1 MSNEKQIRQPVIRTL
16 LGQMTGR
23 RGWMIGGALLALLAT
38 LSSIGLLMTAGWF
51 ITATGI
57 AGFGVI
63 GGAIAFNF
71 HFPAGIIRGFALSR
85 TAGRYTERIVTHEA
99 TFRALTD
106 LRIWLFGK
114 LIPLAPGR
122 LGDLRIGD
130 VLTRLT
136 SDIDQLDAIYLRLL
150 VPSFIAL
157 IIALLLGGI
166 IAVFEPVIAVTALAL
181 LALAGIAVPML
192 SNRLGRPIGEA
203 LVDQRASLRGDVSD
217 TIDGLAELLV
227 YGADERMQAQIMT
240 AQDQLGQ
247 QQKRMSTITG
257 FGSFATNA
265 LSGSAMIAAMVLGL
279 IAVTEGRIE
288 GPILVMIVF
297 GIMAAFEVVAPL
309 PLAYQILGQTRAAG
323 RRILDLAG
331 SAPGVAEPASPATC
345 PQDGVLTLDGLR
357 FTYPGSNRA
366 AIDGLSLT
374 IQPGEH
380 VGIVGHSG
388 AGKSTLFALLLKTQ
402 TPDAGHIRWHDTDFT
417 RIASDEL
424 YQQIGVLTQSPRL
437 FATSI
442 RDNLLLGKPDASDAE
457 LMEAC
462 RLVALDGF
470 VESLPNGLDTWLG
483 EAGAKISGG
492 QARRLTLARLLL
504 KNPKLI
510 LLDEP
515 TEGLDPVTER
525 TVVEQMRSA
534 LAGRTVILITHRLA
548 PLGATDRIIRLEQ
561 GRITEDSDADSFIAA
576 EREKITAA
584 LTADQP
590 KLTKAAQPLA
600 MPAEPV
606 VSEAAPEEQQPDT
619 TVAAKPTARW
629 YLRPLY
635 FTIALVSLILG
646 LIGVVVPGMPT
657 TIFMI
662 IALWGFA
669 RSSTRFH
676 DWLWNHPRFGPMLS
690 AWQQHRVVPRRA
702 KWAATLMMTLSI
714 IIMAVAGAPPS
725 ATAFTAVVC
734 LCVLAYLW
742 PKPEAVSP

>member
-1 MSNEKQIRQPVIRTL
+1 MSNEKHIRQPVIRTL
-16 LGQMTGR
+16 LSQMTGR

-85 TAGRYTERIVTHEA
+85 TAGRYAERIVTHEA

-192 SNRLGRPIGEA
+192 SNRLGRPVGEA
-203 LVDQRASLRGDVSD
+203 LVDQRANLRGDVSD

-227 YGADERMQAQIMT
+227 YGADERMQAQIMA
-240 AQDQLGQ
+240 AQERLGQ
-247 QQKRMSTITG
+247 QQKRMSGITG

-309 PLAYQILGQTRAAG
+309 PLAYQTLGQTRAAG

-331 SAPGVAEPASPATC
+331 SAPSVAEPASPAAC

-357 FTYPGSNRA
+357 FTYPDSNRA

-417 RIASDEL
+417 RIASDDL

-442 RDNLLLGKPDASDAE
+442 RDNLQLGKPDASDAE

-525 TVVEQMRSA
+525 TVVEQMRTA

-561 GRITEDSDADSFIAA
+561 GRITEDSDADSFITA
-576 EREKITAA
+576 ERDKITAA

-590 KLTKAAQPLA
+590 KPTKAAQPFA
-600 MPAEPV
+600 IPAEPV
-606 VSEAAPEEQQPDT
+606 VSEAAPEEQPDT
-619 TVAAKPTARW
+619 SVAAKPTARW

-714 IIMAVAGAPPS
+714 IIMAVAGAPPA

-742 PKPEAVSP
+742 PKPEQVEL